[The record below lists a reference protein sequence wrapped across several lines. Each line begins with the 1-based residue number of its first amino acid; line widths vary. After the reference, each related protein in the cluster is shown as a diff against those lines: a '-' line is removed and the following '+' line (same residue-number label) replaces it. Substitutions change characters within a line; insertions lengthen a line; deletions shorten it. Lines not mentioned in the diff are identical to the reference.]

1 MQSRATVQGHYC
13 RHLKIVSIKIFVV
26 HTVFRLTVRKNYI
39 RTFHEFHLEV
49 KGNSEKSH
57 IKHRTVDDA
66 VRYLSFFF
74 AASNALDKTALLAN
88 VVCNSPWVQKRCSHK
103 WAANAEA
110 WFGL

>member
-1 MQSRATVQGHYC
+1 MSCALLRLITLPFA
-13 RHLKIVSIKIFVV
+13 S
-26 HTVFRLTVRKNYI
+26 RLTVRKNYI
-39 RTFHEFHLEV
+39 KTFHGFHLEV
-49 KGNSEKSH
+49 KAKSEKSH

-74 AASNALDKTALLAN
+74 AASNALDKAALLAN
-88 VVCNSPWVQKRCSHK
+88 VVCISPWVQKRCSHR